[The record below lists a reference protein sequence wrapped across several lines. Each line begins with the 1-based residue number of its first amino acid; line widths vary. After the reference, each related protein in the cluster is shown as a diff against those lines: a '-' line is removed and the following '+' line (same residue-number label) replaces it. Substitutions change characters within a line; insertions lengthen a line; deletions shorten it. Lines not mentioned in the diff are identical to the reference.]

1 MLHKPSF
8 LFLALGQNE
17 MNKHAASVPTS
28 PPEGS
33 DSGGLSLFSG
43 PMKTV
48 DSPPP
53 AKSTHYNVLH
63 VISGDTLSPE
73 AHPHTPGSP
82 TQPRGP
88 SLSTLPSTPVTM
100 HPASPRAGICFSGH
114 HSSHIFCAVRFSLS
128 PTFHLDKRELYKQL
142 IVTTNAPQMSLP
154 RRAAERD

>member
-1 MLHKPSF
+1 
-8 LFLALGQNE
+8 
-17 MNKHAASVPTS
+17 MNKHGASVPTS
-28 PPEGS
+28 PTEGS

-63 VISGDTLSPE
+63 VVSGDTLSPE

-88 SLSTLPSTPVTM
+88 SLSMLPSTPQSRCTPPPPEQAFVFLVITA
-100 HPASPRAGICFSGH
+100 PTFSVL
-114 HSSHIFCAVRFSLS
+114 CAFLS
-128 PTFHLDKRELYKQL
+128 PPFHLDKWELYKQL

-154 RRAAERD
+154 HRAAERDRGAPTKPEH